1 MIYSDFQNE
10 KISLLGFGAMRL
22 PLLQDGKT
30 IDEVA
35 VSAMTDYAIK
45 NGVNYFDTAFPYHGG
60 MSEIVMGKV
69 LSKYKRSDFYLA
81 SKYPG
86 HQIADKYDPADIFEK
101 QLKKCGVEYFDFYL
115 LHNVYELSYE
125 VYTDPKWGI
134 LPYFLEQKKLGR
146 IKHLG
151 FSCHSRPDNM
161 RQFLDYAG
169 DSMEFCQIQL
179 NYLDWTL
186 QDAKAKYEMLTER
199 GIPTWVMEP
208 LRGGKL
214 AKANVPEPVESAFR
228 FLMTLPNVKVIL
240 SGMSS
245 FEQMKDNVRIFQK
258 KTPLTSEEAEKL
270 LLAAE
275 GMKNS
280 LPCTGCRYCVEGC
293 PMGLNIPDLI
303 ATCNDVRFGK
313 EGGMTASMQM
323 EALPPDK
330 HPSAC
335 IGCGAC
341 ARVCPQKI
349 DIPRAL
355 KELCDALPSLPQWS
369 KICKIRAEEAKAL
382 EAKAKGETK

>member
-22 PLLQDGKT
+22 PLLPDGKT

-101 QLKKCGVEYFDFYL
+101 QLKKCGVDYFDFYL

-186 QDAKAKYEMLTER
+186 QDAKAKYEMLAER
-199 GIPTWVMEP
+199 GIPAWVMEP

-214 AKANVPEPVESAFR
+214 ANANVPEPVESAFR

-258 KTPLTSEEAEKL
+258 KAPLTSEEVEKL

-280 LPCTGCRYCVEGC
+280 LPCTGCRYCMEGC

-349 DIPRAL
+349 DIPLAL

>member
-10 KISLLGFGAMRL
+10 KISLLGFGVMRL
-22 PLLQDGKT
+22 PLLPDGKT
-30 IDEVA
+30 IDEA
-35 VSAMTDYAIK
+35 TVSVMTDYAIK

-101 QLKKCGVEYFDFYL
+101 QLKKCGVDYFDFYL

-186 QDAKAKYEMLTER
+186 QDAKAKYDMLVGR

-214 AKANVPEPVESAFR
+214 ANANVPEPVESAFR

-258 KTPLTSEEAEKL
+258 RAPLKDTEVEKL

-382 EAKAKGETK
+382 EARSKGETK

>member
-22 PLLQDGKT
+22 PLLPDGKT
-30 IDEVA
+30 IDEA
-35 VSAMTDYAIK
+35 TVSVMTDYAIK

-134 LPYFLEQKKLGR
+134 LPYFLKQKKLGR

-186 QDAKAKYEMLTER
+186 QDAKAKYDMLVGR

-214 AKANVPEPVESAFR
+214 ANANVPEPVESAFR

-258 KTPLTSEEAEKL
+258 RAPFKDTEVEKL

-275 GMKNS
+275 DMKNS

-382 EAKAKGETK
+382 EARSKGETK

>member
-22 PLLQDGKT
+22 PLLPDGKT
-30 IDEVA
+30 IDEET

-186 QDAKAKYEMLTER
+186 QDAKAKYDMLVER

-214 AKANVPEPVESAFR
+214 ANANVPEPVESAFR

-258 KTPLTSEEAEKL
+258 KAPLTDKEVKKL

-275 GMKNS
+275 EMKNS

-382 EAKAKGETK
+382 EARSKGETK

>member
-22 PLLQDGKT
+22 PLLPDGKT
-30 IDEVA
+30 IDEET

-186 QDAKAKYEMLTER
+186 QDAKAKYDMLVER

-214 AKANVPEPVESAFR
+214 ANANVPEPVESAFR

-258 KTPLTSEEAEKL
+258 KAPLTDKEVKKL

-275 GMKNS
+275 EMKNS

-303 ATCNDVRFGK
+303 VTCNDVRFGK

-369 KICKIRAEEAKAL
+369 IICKIRAEEAKAL
-382 EAKAKGETK
+382 ETRSKGETK

>member
-22 PLLQDGKT
+22 PLLPDGKT
-30 IDEVA
+30 IDEET

-101 QLKKCGVEYFDFYL
+101 QLKKCGVDYFDFYL

-186 QDAKAKYEMLTER
+186 QDAKAKYDMLVGR

-214 AKANVPEPVESAFR
+214 ANANVPEPVESAFR

-258 KTPLTSEEAEKL
+258 RAPLTDKEVKKL

-382 EAKAKGETK
+382 EARSKGETK